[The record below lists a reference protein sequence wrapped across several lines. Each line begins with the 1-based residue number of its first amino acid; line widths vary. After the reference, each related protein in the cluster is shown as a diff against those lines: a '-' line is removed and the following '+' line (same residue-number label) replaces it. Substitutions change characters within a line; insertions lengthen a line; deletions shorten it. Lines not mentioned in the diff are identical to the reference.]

1 MKNRKKALLI
11 GVTILALGVIL
22 AVPALA
28 DLDNEQPHVSQLYY
42 IDEETGE
49 YLPWYDPENPDSY
62 TPPEGCLWWDSD
74 NDDELDWV
82 PHWGKRQSSQE
93 DDSYGYGRGRRG
105 RCGGYGSQ
113 SNNRHQTNQN

>member
-1 MKNRKKALLI
+1 MKNRKK
-11 GVTILALGVIL
+11 ALGVIL

-49 YLPWYDPENPDSY
+49 YLPWYPQWYDPENPDSY
-62 TPPEGCLWWDSD
+62 TQLEDCPWWDSD
-74 NDDELDWV
+74 NDGELDWM

-113 SNNRHQTNQN
+113 SNSRHQTNRN